1 MSARLTHSGLPEGLP
16 PFTLLNMLDRPR
28 HQLGLGKGEIAYLR
42 FAFTRFSPQDFARG
56 HICAIWYKVGR
67 LADELGLSP
76 RQICR
81 IEAALERLGFILRT
95 ARHNRSRDGRRA
107 EDGRIAAAWGIN
119 FAPRIERAV
128 EIRRLPQAAA
138 RRTERLKE
146 DRARVTALIREI
158 RDLDCAEALSAARA
172 VLPRLRVSEI
182 GAREKLETVISAL
195 EAVLADFS
203 APIGRTSPSAAADEN
218 VRPDTKKKT
227 NIKTCSEALP
237 TPQTTPAQLCLLT
250 SDGLREVIR
259 LYASALDPGRVP
271 GWRAIAMAAR
281 DRAMEHRRAGRRL
294 AAQQRSSG
302 RGAGQPVP
310 DAGRSKCRK
319 TRPIPRAEPA
329 EGLRGHDPA
338 RGKAARGRRPVAC
351 RVAAVSGPA
360 GAGGLRR

>member
-16 PFTLLNMLDRPR
+16 PFTLLNMLDRLR

-119 FAPRIERAV
+119 FAPLIERAV
-128 EIRRLPQAAA
+128 EIRRLSQAAA

-281 DRAMEHRRAGRRL
+281 DRAMEHG
-294 AAQQRSSG
+294 
-302 RGAGQPVP
+302 V
-310 DAGRSKCRK
+310 
-319 TRPIPRAEPA
+319 
-329 EGLRGHDPA
+329 
-338 RGKAARGRRPVAC
+338 
-351 RVAAVSGPA
+351 PA
-360 GAGGLRR
+360 GDWQRNCDLLGEERASLCLMLVDRNVERRDRYRVRNLPKAFGGMIRREARRRGVTDRLLAELRQFLVRLEREG

>member
-1 MSARLTHSGLPEGLP
+1 MSARLTHSGLPEGLA
-16 PFTLLNMLDRPR
+16 PFTLLNMLDRLR

-42 FAFTRFSPQDFARG
+42 FAFTRLSPQDFARG

-81 IEAALERLGFILRT
+81 IESALERLGFILRT

-119 FAPRIERAV
+119 FAPLIERAV
-128 EIRRLPQAAA
+128 EIRRLSQAAA

-146 DRARVTALIREI
+146 DRARITALIREI

-172 VLPRLRVSEI
+172 VLPRLRASEI
-182 GAREKLETVISAL
+182 GARESLEKVISAL

-203 APIGRTSPSAAADEN
+203 APIGQTSPSAAADEN

-237 TPQTTPAQLCLLT
+237 TPQTTPAQLWLLA
-250 SDGLREVIR
+250 SDGLREAIR
-259 LYASALDPGRVP
+259 LYASALDPGRAS
-271 GWRAIAMAAR
+271 GWQAIAMAAR
-281 DRAMEHRRAGRRL
+281 DRAMEHGVPAGDW
-294 AAQQRSSG
+294 QRSCDLLGEERVSLCLMLVDRNAERRDRYRVRNLPKAFG
-302 RGAGQPVP
+302 GMIRREARRRGVA
-310 DAGRSKCRK
+310 DRLL
-319 TRPIPRAEPA
+319 AELRQFLSRLER
-329 EGLRGHDPA
+329 EG
-338 RGKAARGRRPVAC
+338 
-351 RVAAVSGPA
+351 
-360 GAGGLRR
+360 